1 VKEYQTKHVPIAD
14 VAATA
19 TQEAQGDWQVLSVV
33 PHRMLPALGNSGL
46 ELTEV
51 LIVFERGN

>member
-1 VKEYQTKHVPIAD
+1 VPTAD

-33 PHRMLPALGNSGL
+33 PHRMLPAFGNSGL